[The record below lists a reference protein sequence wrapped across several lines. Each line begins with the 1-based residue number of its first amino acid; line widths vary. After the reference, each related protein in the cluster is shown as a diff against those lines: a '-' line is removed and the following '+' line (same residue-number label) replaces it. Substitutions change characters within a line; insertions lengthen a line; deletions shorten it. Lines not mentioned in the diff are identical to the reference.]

1 MAQRCDLCGRGP
13 QYGHN
18 VSFSKRAT
26 NRRFMP
32 NVAKRKVTVNGQEQ
46 RLMVCTSCLRTLS
59 KTKKGNFAKSLVRET
74 A

>member
-1 MAQRCDLCGRGP
+1 MAQRCQLCGKGP

-18 VSFSKRAT
+18 VSFSNRKT

-32 NVAKRKVTVNGQEQ
+32 NVAKRKVTVNGAEQ
-46 RLMVCTSCLRTLS
+46 RLMVCTSCLRTLNKS
-59 KTKKGNFAKSLVRET
+59 HKGRFAKSLTRET